1 MKRNYKSIF
10 FAAIVL
16 GFFTVS
22 CSEDLDTNE
31 PIPLEPIG
39 GYTNSDD
46 IQPDNLIVKMSF
58 EDNLV
63 DAKGNLTMGSADNIT
78 YTNGKVGKAYQGS
91 SSGFATFSGVSSAVS
106 GLSSITSSMW
116 IKTTQ
121 HTGGAQCLF
130 MLPKTTDFWGNIFVL
145 IEGTDLTSMQLKVHL
160 QKDVTPSIPWS
171 GQWIDHAGD
180 NRIPDM
186 YNTWKHVVWTYDEN
200 TSKYNIYIDGTKLT
214 LPDGMTNRLTNDVA
228 SGGVPLGALA
238 NSNVQGFILG
248 GFQQHMGAPWGA
260 PDGWMLPYT
269 GQMDEFR
276 MYKSA
281 LSDSEVRSLYLL
293 EKEGR

>member
-1 MKRNYKSIF
+1 MKRNFKTIF
-10 FAAIVL
+10 LTAFAIGTL
-16 GFFTVS
+16 TTS
-22 CSEDLDTNE
+22 CNEDLDSNE
-31 PIPLEPIG
+31 AIPFEPIG
-39 GYTNSDD
+39 GYDNSDD
-46 IQPDNLIVKMSF
+46 IQPSNLIVKMSF

-63 DAKGNLTMGSADNIT
+63 DAKGNLTSPNA
-78 YTNGKVGKAYQGS
+78 TNVSYSVGKVGKAYQGS
-91 SSGFATFSGVSSAVS
+91 TSSFATFSGINNAVS

-145 IEGTDLTSMQLKVHL
+145 IEGTDLTTMQLKVHL

-186 YNTWKHVVWTYDEN
+186 YNSWKHVVWTYDEN
-200 TSKYNIYIDGTKLT
+200 TSKYNIYIDGTKLI
-214 LPDGMTNRLTNDVA
+214 LPDGMTNRFTNDVS

-238 NSNVQGFILG
+238 NSSVQGFVLG
-248 GFQQHMGAPWGA
+248 GFQQHIGTPWSA
-260 PDGWMLPYT
+260 PDGWMLPYS

-276 MYKSA
+276 MYKTA
-281 LSDSEVRSLYLL
+281 LSDDEVRSLYLL